1 MRNVSSVC
9 RASVVVEQSRGM
21 HAVRSQLDSIAEAGD
36 GCNAEQGGADAAGLP
51 AAVLVLQN
59 DRLKAL
65 VQTRDR
71 ELAGVREQLRAS
83 EERAAKIFGELRQA
97 KQAFVGENASRELL
111 QYKTMLHGI
120 NSEFRELQVDRDR
133 SEASLLDQLG
143 ATEKKLSLNQQEL
156 EEIKNQCAS
165 AKAAADQLQLE
176 TETLR
181 KDLAARDASNDSL
194 LGQLQTLW
202 RLASRGASTLPVIPG
217 CSLTRAPAAAADF
230 AGVNECVSSVSEA
243 AEPPTSTRVVKEDCD
258 ALSGASIAE
267 SAEDASW
274 PKSLCKNSG
283 ERGPDASKIPAVL
296 SSLADGLHQHI
307 MEMMDSIQLRDRQVE
322 RTSRDLDEQKSK
334 MDDLIQAHSATQQE
348 TQALLEERDE
358 RIARLLQD
366 MKNAQD
372 GLESGREATAR
383 LTERI
388 CEMQETE
395 ADLRA
400 KTDAL
405 QEQVRTKGME
415 CSHLENA
422 VRSVQ
427 NELDQA
433 RGESEEEQK
442 RIDALEFEKHS
453 LEVSMQQVLEAS
465 RRWEDNCNDLMKA
478 SSTLEETKSNL
489 VS

>member
-1 MRNVSSVC
+1 
-9 RASVVVEQSRGM
+9 
-21 HAVRSQLDSIAEAGD
+21 
-36 GCNAEQGGADAAGLP
+36 
-51 AAVLVLQN
+51 
-59 DRLKAL
+59 
-65 VQTRDR
+65 
-71 ELAGVREQLRAS
+71 
-83 EERAAKIFGELRQA
+83 
-97 KQAFVGENASRELL
+97 
-111 QYKTMLHGI
+111 
-120 NSEFRELQVDRDR
+120 
-133 SEASLLDQLG
+133 
-143 ATEKKLSLNQQEL
+143 
-156 EEIKNQCAS
+156 
-165 AKAAADQLQLE
+165 
-176 TETLR
+176 
-181 KDLAARDASNDSL
+181 
-194 LGQLQTLW
+194 
-202 RLASRGASTLPVIPG
+202 
-217 CSLTRAPAAAADF
+217 
-230 AGVNECVSSVSEA
+230 
-243 AEPPTSTRVVKEDCD
+243 
-258 ALSGASIAE
+258 
-267 SAEDASW
+267 
-274 PKSLCKNSG
+274 
-283 ERGPDASKIPAVL
+283 
-296 SSLADGLHQHI
+296 
-307 MEMMDSIQLRDRQVE
+307 
-322 RTSRDLDEQKSK
+322 
-334 MDDLIQAHSATQQE
+334 MDDLIQAHSSTQQE

-372 GLESGREATAR
+372 DLESGREATAR

>member
-9 RASVVVEQSRGM
+9 RASAVVEQSHGTR
-21 HAVRSQLDSIAEAGD
+21 AVRSQLDSIAEAGD

-83 EERAAKIFGELRQA
+83 EERAAKILGELRQA

-143 ATEKKLSLNQQEL
+143 TTEKKLALNQQEL
-156 EEIKNQCAS
+156 DAIKVQFAS

-194 LGQLQTLW
+194 LNQLQTLW
-202 RLASRGASTLPVIPG
+202 LLASRGASTLPAIPG

-230 AGVNECVSSVSEA
+230 AGVDECVSEA

-258 ALSGASIAE
+258 ALSGSSIAE

-307 MEMMDSIQLRDRQVE
+307 TEMMDSIQLRDRQVE

-334 MDDLIQAHSATQQE
+334 MDDLIQAHSSTQQE

-433 RGESEEEQK
+433 KGESEEEQK

>member
-9 RASVVVEQSRGM
+9 RASAVVEQSHGM

-36 GCNAEQGGADAAGLP
+36 GCNAELGGADAAGLP

-83 EERAAKIFGELRQA
+83 EERAAKILGELRQA

-143 ATEKKLSLNQQEL
+143 ATEKKLALNQQEL
-156 EEIKNQCAS
+156 DAIKVQCAS

-176 TETLR
+176 TEMLR

-194 LGQLQTLW
+194 LNQLQTLW
-202 RLASRGASTLPVIPG
+202 LLASRGASTLPAIPG

-230 AGVNECVSSVSEA
+230 AGVDECVSEA

-307 MEMMDSIQLRDRQVE
+307 TEMMDSIQLRDRQVE

-334 MDDLIQAHSATQQE
+334 MDDLIQAHSSTQQE

>member
-1 MRNVSSVC
+1 
-9 RASVVVEQSRGM
+9 M

-36 GCNAEQGGADAAGLP
+36 GCDAEQGGADAAGLP

-143 ATEKKLSLNQQEL
+143 TTEKKLALNQQEL
-156 EEIKNQCAS
+156 DAIKVQFAS

-202 RLASRGASTLPVIPG
+202 LLASRGASTLPAIPG

-230 AGVNECVSSVSEA
+230 AGVDACVSEA
-243 AEPPTSTRVVKEDCD
+243 AEPPTSTKVVKEDCD
-258 ALSGASIAE
+258 ALSGSSIAE

-274 PKSLCKNSG
+274 PKSLCKDSRD
-283 ERGPDASKIPAVL
+283 RGPDASKIPAVL

-307 MEMMDSIQLRDRQVE
+307 KDMMDSIQLRDRQVE

-348 TQALLEERDE
+348 TQALLEERDKS
-358 RIARLLQD
+358 IARLLQD

-433 RGESEEEQK
+433 KGESEEEQK

>member
-9 RASVVVEQSRGM
+9 RASAVVEQSHGTR
-21 HAVRSQLDSIAEAGD
+21 AVRSQLDSIAEAGCC
-36 GCNAEQGGADAAGLP
+36 CNAEQGGADAAGLP

-65 VQTRDR
+65 VETRDK

-83 EERAAKIFGELRQA
+83 EERAAKILGELRQA

-143 ATEKKLSLNQQEL
+143 TTEKKLALNQQEL
-156 EEIKNQCAS
+156 DAIKVQFAS

-194 LGQLQTLW
+194 LNQLQTLW
-202 RLASRGASTLPVIPG
+202 LLASRGASTLPAIPG

-230 AGVNECVSSVSEA
+230 AGVDECVSEA

-258 ALSGASIAE
+258 ALSGSSIAE

-274 PKSLCKNSG
+274 PKSLCKDSRD
-283 ERGPDASKIPAVL
+283 RGPDASKIPAVL

-307 MEMMDSIQLRDRQVE
+307 KDMMDSIQLRDRQVE

-348 TQALLEERDE
+348 TQALLEERDKS
-358 RIARLLQD
+358 IARLLQD
-366 MKNAQD
+366 TKNAQD

-395 ADLRA
+395 ADLR
-400 KTDAL
+400 TQINAL
-405 QEQVRTKGME
+405 QEEVRTKGME

-433 RGESEEEQK
+433 KGESEEEQK

>member
-9 RASVVVEQSRGM
+9 RASAVVEQSHGM

-65 VQTRDR
+65 VETRDK

-83 EERAAKIFGELRQA
+83 EERAAKILGELRQA

-143 ATEKKLSLNQQEL
+143 ATEKKLALNQQEL
-156 EEIKNQCAS
+156 DAIKVQCAS

-176 TETLR
+176 TEMLR

-194 LGQLQTLW
+194 LNQLQTLW
-202 RLASRGASTLPVIPG
+202 LLASRGASTLPAIPG

-230 AGVNECVSSVSEA
+230 AGVDECVSEA

-267 SAEDASW
+267 AAEDASW

-307 MEMMDSIQLRDRQVE
+307 KDMMDSIQLRDRQVE

-395 ADLRA
+395 ADLR
-400 KTDAL
+400 TQINAL
-405 QEQVRTKGME
+405 QEEVRTKGME

-433 RGESEEEQK
+433 KGESEEEQK

>member
-1 MRNVSSVC
+1 
-9 RASVVVEQSRGM
+9 M

-83 EERAAKIFGELRQA
+83 EERAAKILGELRQA

-143 ATEKKLSLNQQEL
+143 TTEKKLALNQQEL
-156 EEIKNQCAS
+156 DAIKVQCAS

-202 RLASRGASTLPVIPG
+202 LLASRGASTLPAIPG

-230 AGVNECVSSVSEA
+230 AGVDECVSEA

-258 ALSGASIAE
+258 ALSGSSIAE

-307 MEMMDSIQLRDRQVE
+307 TEMMDSIQLRDRQVE

-334 MDDLIQAHSATQQE
+334 MDDLIQAHSSTQQE

-433 RGESEEEQK
+433 KGESEEEQK

>member
-1 MRNVSSVC
+1 
-9 RASVVVEQSRGM
+9 M

-143 ATEKKLSLNQQEL
+143 ATEKKLALNQQEL
-156 EEIKNQCAS
+156 DAIKVQFAS

-194 LGQLQTLW
+194 LNQLQTLW
-202 RLASRGASTLPVIPG
+202 LLASRGASTLPAIPG

-230 AGVNECVSSVSEA
+230 AGVDACVSEA
-243 AEPPTSTRVVKEDCD
+243 AEPPTSTKVVKEDCD
-258 ALSGASIAE
+258 ALSGSSIAG

-274 PKSLCKNSG
+274 PKSLCKDSRD
-283 ERGPDASKIPAVL
+283 RGPDASKIPAVL

-307 MEMMDSIQLRDRQVE
+307 KDMMDSIQLRDRQVE

-334 MDDLIQAHSATQQE
+334 MDDLIQAHSSTQQE
-348 TQALLEERDE
+348 TQALLEERDKS
-358 RIARLLQD
+358 IARLLQD
-366 MKNAQD
+366 TKNAQD

-400 KTDAL
+400 QTDAL

-433 RGESEEEQK
+433 KGESEEEQK